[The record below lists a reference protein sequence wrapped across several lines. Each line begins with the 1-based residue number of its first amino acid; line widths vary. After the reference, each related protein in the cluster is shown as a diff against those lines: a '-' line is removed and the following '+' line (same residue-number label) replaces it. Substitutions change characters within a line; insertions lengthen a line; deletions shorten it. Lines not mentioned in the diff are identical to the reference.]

1 MNLKELSVIKSDE
14 RGIIYGCDN
23 LKFISRKKDTIS
35 ANHSHE
41 DQEIL
46 YLIRGEVELT
56 IGKER
61 KKVSAPIRIDI
72 PQNTYHKLVAL
83 SDIELLE
90 DRSGE

>member
-1 MNLKELSVIKSDE
+1 MQQIKIYFE
-14 RGIIYGCDN
+14 RKN
-23 LKFISRKKDTIS
+23 TIS
-35 ANHSHE
+35 ANHSNE

-46 YLIRGEVELT
+46 YLIRGEIELT
-56 IGKER
+56 VGKER

-72 PQNTYHKLVAL
+72 PPNTYHKLVAL